1 MKCFLSSEFDIDVDG
16 NNKWKRFYLVE
27 KIKIYTNEEYYTLV
41 FKFENEI
48 ITECYLVYDLPYA
61 IYKKL
66 NNIFDN
72 PDLKELNEIEMLMFL
87 HEHKEKLKISLNYY
101 NPMNQKNKFAKEYFL
116 NYIKEILG
124 EE

>member
-16 NNKWKRFYLVE
+16 NNKWRQFYLVE
-27 KIKIYTNEEYYTLV
+27 KFKTLNEEYHTLV
-41 FKFENEI
+41 FRFENEI
-48 ITECYLVYDLPYA
+48 ITECYLARDLPYA

-66 NNIFDN
+66 NNRFDN
-72 PDLKELNEIEMLMFL
+72 PDLKELNEIETLMFL
-87 HEHKEKLKISLNYY
+87 HEHKEKLKINLNCY